1 MLNWTCSHLCL
12 WKISIFWT
20 TGCNFENYHLGDSA
34 SRLLGSVTVK
44 LDNLIFEVGRGG
56 RKQAY
61 CRIDYRNY
69 VSALFQAN
77 FPRNIC
83 NISFRVF
90 YVEFFFARELFC
102 YFWSKLGAV
111 KKLGTK
117 FPSLPTSSYFDRSM
131 FSDTAAAGEKA
142 EQSLPLAWDEL
153 KIARKRSILSILL
166 SKNIKNSS
174 KNAPGPRL

>member
-1 MLNWTCSHLCL
+1 MCL

-44 LDNLIFEVGRGG
+44 LDNLILKLEGG

-90 YVEFFFARELFC
+90 YVEFFFCKRAVLLFLIKTWC
-102 YFWSKLGAV
+102 CEETGNKISLSPNFFIFWQIDVFWHGGGRRKGW
-111 KKLGTK
+111 TK
-117 FPSLPTSSYFDRSM
+117 FASSLRW
-131 FSDTAAAGEKA
+131 A
-142 EQSLPLAWDEL
+142 EDCKKKVHLVHLV
-153 KIARKRSILSILL
+153 
-166 SKNIKNSS
+166 IKEYQ
-174 KNAPGPRL
+174 KFIKKCPRTQALD